1 MRTKQFTF
9 LKRAVMTLSWW
20 RHLEP
25 KDNEACLEKQTE
37 TSIKGIDNGQL
48 TIDNSWYDLSG
59 RRLDAKPTTKGVYV
73 NSGRKVVIK

>member
-1 MRTKQFTF
+1 MRTNQFAF

-48 TIDNSWYDLSG
+48 TIPG
-59 RRLDAKPTTKGVYV
+59 TT
-73 NSGRKVVIK
+73 

>member
-1 MRTKQFTF
+1 MRTNQFTF

-20 RHLEP
+20 R
-25 KDNEACLEKQTE
+25 EKQTE
-37 TSIKGIDNGQL
+37 TSIKGIDNGQM
-48 TIDNSWYDLSG
+48 TIDNSWYDLSV